1 MLSDPENMLL
11 KSAVSSIN
19 FLSDDCLD
27 YILSFIPTLD
37 LLLVLSTVC
46 KRWHFLCLQRL
57 SRLKVLDT
65 RNLSIEKSKEKIKE
79 TIIYAKN
86 VIRILT
92 LNIGTLQ
99 HLHIDNNVYY
109 TIYVDTPKSKSR
121 SIPET
126 SSKSECNILLIVSE
140 YCPNLK
146 TLSLNIDER
155 HHPFKLQIPESLP
168 NNLNSLSLNC
178 GNQLESKGLLAKLLE
193 KTKSL
198 QMLDLGPLN
207 GKDKF
212 SDIFRAIRRHQIRC
226 LSFKQCTNLNQT
238 DMAVLL
244 ETFYSSVEDLSF
256 TNPNSLEDMIT
267 NQEISSDQ
275 EKKFYKL
282 KRFQASQKPHCNAIR
297 LSMECGKFNVQ
308 LLNLMPNL
316 EVLDLSSTR
325 HRFDLISTVVRGC
338 PLLKRFHFNECE
350 FTVKQLTPL
359 QQLTHLEHLDISYS
373 FNTFYRNW
381 LNVVDK
387 VLVRIQSLKYID
399 LRGTTIDD
407 NALHQLME
415 AHHNLETIDV
425 SDALTVTGVLLEMLH
440 SCNRDKVITIIDRPV
455 RTSAGVNSLSALE
468 WSRRCDPDQIRIPEW
483 FRLNGQDVFS
493 WKVEEFWKKSLKLC
507 S

>member
-1 MLSDPENMLL
+1 MLSDQENILL
-11 KSAVSSIN
+11 NSTVSSIY
-19 FLSDDCLD
+19 FLGDDCLD

-46 KRWHFLCLQRL
+46 KRWHSLCLQRI
-57 SRLKVLDT
+57 SRLKILDT
-65 RNLSIEKSKEKIKE
+65 RNLSNEKSKEKSNEKSKE

-86 VIRILT
+86 FIRILT

-109 TIYVDTPKSKSR
+109 KRFQLDTPKSKSR

-126 SSKSECNILLIVSE
+126 SSLSECNILLIVSE

-178 GNQLESKGLLAKLLE
+178 GHQLESKGLLAKLLE
-193 KTKSL
+193 KTESL
-198 QMLDLGPLN
+198 KMLDPGPLT
-207 GKDKF
+207 GQDEF
-212 SDIFRAIRRHQIRC
+212 ADIFRAIRGHQIRC
-226 LSFKQCTNLNQT
+226 LSFKQCTNMNQT

-244 ETFYSSVEDLSF
+244 ETFHSSVEDLSF
-256 TNPNSLEDMIT
+256 TNPNNLEDMIT
-267 NQEISSDQ
+267 NQEVSSDP

-282 KRFQASQKPHCNAIR
+282 KRFKASQKPHCNAIR
-297 LSMECGKFNVQ
+297 SSMECGKFNVQ

-325 HRFDLISTVVRGC
+325 NRFNLISTVVRGC

-350 FTVKQLTPL
+350 FTAKQLTPL

-373 FNTFYRNW
+373 FNTFYQNW
-381 LNVVDK
+381 LSVVDK
-387 VLVRIQSLKYID
+387 VLVKIQSLKYID

-407 NALHQLME
+407 KALHQLIE
-415 AHHNLETIDV
+415 SHHNLETIDV
-425 SDALTVTGVLLEMLH
+425 SDALIVSGVLLEMLH
-440 SCNRDKVITIIDRPV
+440 SCNRDKVITIIDRPA

-468 WSRRCDPDQIRIPEW
+468 WSRRSDPDQIRLPEW

-493 WKVEEFWKKSLKLC
+493 
-507 S
+507 